1 MFPHLIENSM
11 NRSGLNV
18 GIKINK
24 FEANKAIIKLVL
36 SETKQKGDKA
46 MSLSMLDW
54 SKLHWL

>member
-1 MFPHLIENSM
+1 M

-54 SKLHWL
+54 SKLRWL